1 VVAGHFFGLLLENSN
16 GVSRTALYQRA
27 QPLYQRTQRYISGQT
42 HYIGAHPIHDIIMT
56 SFYFHQIFILL
67 RYTQFRM
74 VSWGRNLWH
83 QWQF

>member
-1 VVAGHFFGLLLENSN
+1 MESAAQHYISGHSHYISAHNVILAGK
-16 GVSRTALYQRA
+16 
-27 QPLYQRTQRYISGQT
+27 PIYQRTQRYISGQT